1 MVFARAR
8 GAVRFGAVAA
18 AVLISGGVAA
28 LPAQAAGGDHFA
40 ALVSASDLTL
50 LPQSSGAQAQ
60 RFHQVG
66 LVIMGETAP
75 LTGVAVTVDASGAT
89 GVAELSL
96 GKGCSFTDAAKLHE
110 RCVVGTVDTI
120 AELEVGLRSASGAA
134 LGAKGTVR
142 FAVTAAHAT
151 VDPDNPPLTTAVTVG
166 SGPDLAVGTLPTV
179 LDVRSGGP
187 SPVDPTVQNV
197 GDQDATGGLTLV
209 LGTAGGNFTL
219 GGNYSNCRYDNGA
232 GSVVCHF
239 DTVIKPGEAYRLS
252 TPVPLTAD
260 RNAVGADALLYGWDV
275 KGGLVEQQLGG
286 GGKPGTGA
294 PLTLVPAGPS
304 ISARAKADIN
314 YDNNVGVSELRLVTK
329 DDVAVVAPHTI
340 TGTVGHTVPA
350 TFGVRNV
357 GSVPTHVLAGSPG
370 ITAGV
375 VVVVPKGVSVASL
388 PAGCELISP
397 DAASSVAGTTGH
409 LRGLLAEGHFG
420 AHALA
425 PSAAAG
431 DPSALDGTPYACA
444 VRHVLKPGQQAVF
457 AFQLK
462 PTRVLRKAPGL
473 AIAVGA
479 PTDRN
484 PDDNVAGFTVTATGS
499 TTTPTA
505 TPTHAAT
512 PSASPSSPS
521 GGLAHTGGG
530 SSALPLA
537 AAGAGAIV
545 LGAGAVLLTRRR
557 RKVDSRS

>member
-1 MVFARAR
+1 MAFARAR

-28 LPAQAAGGDHFA
+28 LPAQAAGGDHLA
-40 ALVSASDLTL
+40 AIISSSDVTL

-66 LVIMGETAP
+66 LVVMAEEAP
-75 LTGVAVTVDASGAT
+75 LTGVTVTVDASAAT

-110 RCVVGTVDTI
+110 RCVVGSVDTM
-120 AELEVGLRSASGAA
+120 AELEVGLRSASGAS

-142 FAVTAAHAT
+142 FAVTAANAT
-151 VDPDNPPLTTAVTVG
+151 VDPSNPPLTTAVTVG

-179 LDVRSGGP
+179 MDVQAG
-187 SPVDPTVQNV
+187 SPAPVNPTVQNV

-209 LGTAGGNFTL
+209 LGTATGNFALGGNF
-219 GGNYSNCRYDNGA
+219 SNCLYNADA
-232 GSVVCHF
+232 GSAVCHF
-239 DTVIKPGEAYRLS
+239 DTVVKPGEAYRLA
-252 TPVPLTAD
+252 TPVPLTAGRQAAD
-260 RNAVGADALLYGWDV
+260 GDALLYGWDV
-275 KGGLVEQQLGG
+275 KGGLIEQQLGVN
-286 GGKPGTGA
+286 GKPGTGA
-294 PLTLVPAGPS
+294 PLTLVPAAPS
-304 ISARAKADIN
+304 ASARSQVDIN
-314 YDNNVGVSELRLVTK
+314 YDNNLGISELQLVTK
-329 DDVAVVAPHTI
+329 DDVAVVAPHGI
-340 TGTVGHTVPA
+340 TGTVGHTVSA

-357 GSVPTHVLAGSPG
+357 GSVPTHLLQGTPD

-375 VVVVPKGVSVASL
+375 LVVLPKGVSVASV
-388 PAGCELISP
+388 PAGCELIP
-397 DAASSVAGTTGH
+397 ADAASAAAGPSGH
-409 LRGLLAEGHFG
+409 LRGLLTEGRLG

-425 PSAAAG
+425 PATAPL

-457 AFQLK
+457 AFSLK
-462 PTRVLRKAPGL
+462 PTRALNKAAG
-473 AIAVGA
+473 IAVAVGQ

-484 PDDNVAGFTVTATGS
+484 PDNNVAEFTVTATKS
-499 TTTPTA
+499 TATPTA
-505 TPTHAAT
+505 TPTHAGT

-537 AAGAGAIV
+537 AAGAGAIL

-557 RKVDSRS
+557 RRDAGHS